1 LIRDVSASAPTVL
14 DGKAAAIATVAR
26 RYGVRRLEVVSS
38 AARGEDFDP
47 ARSDVDFLV
56 TFETDASLAPL
67 EQFFGLRDALA
78 ELLGRPVDLIET
90 GAVTNPYVRRE
101 FDATRELVFAA

>member
-1 LIRDVSASAPTVL
+1 MSTSPPAVL
-14 DGKAAAIATVAR
+14 DRQGAAIAALAR
-26 RYGVRRLEVVSS
+26 RYGVRRLEVVGS

-56 TFETDASLAPL
+56 SFATDAGMAPL
-67 EQFFGLRDALA
+67 DQFFGLRDALA
-78 ELLGRPVDLIET
+78 ELLGRPVDLIEA

-101 FDATRELVFAA
+101 YDTARKLVFAA